1 MRFSVKIFFLI
12 YHIFEY
18 PEFLEKISIG
28 KLYPLFLTSKTPSFV
43 IKNTGKPGR
52 EALPVEAREGKL

>member
-18 PEFLEKISIG
+18 PEFPGKISVG
-28 KLYPLFLTSKTPSFV
+28 KLYPLFLTSKNALFV
-43 IKNTGKPGR
+43 RKNTGRVEGR
-52 EALPVEAREGKL
+52 P